1 MTEYVVSQFI
11 ESFNWIVK
19 LLNHKNL
26 HKLKYFLQITVLTIV
41 FVSFVLEHE
50 TTIKAKTKLK
60 VN

>member
-1 MTEYVVSQFI
+1 MTEYVVCQFI

-26 HKLKYFLQITVLTIV
+26 HKLKYFLQITVLIV
-41 FVSFVLEHE
+41 LVSFVLEHK
-50 TTIKAKTKLK
+50 TTIKAKTKLN